1 MKTNGDKAY
10 KLFHKSVAIL
20 GKEYKLYPKG
30 INAENLHAVF
40 SDSSNDN
47 YRYTYAIK
55 VVLNE
60 QTKNVE
66 TYLAIANPYTHQSL
80 DKFNSVTKLRKILNH
95 AMNLKKTADE
105 SSRATR
111 FVVEN
116 KE

>member
-1 MKTNGDKAY
+1 MKTYGDKAY

-30 INAENLHAVF
+30 INAQNLHAVF
-40 SDSSNDN
+40 TDSAKDN
-47 YRYTYAIK
+47 HCYTYAIK

-80 DKFNSVTKLRKILNH
+80 DKFNNVKKLRELLNH
-95 AMNLKKTADE
+95 AMNLKKLAEE
-105 SSRATR
+105 SANATR